1 MGLLDDNELIMLQE
15 RSEHLIYFHES
26 TVIEYN

>member
-15 RSEHLIYFHES
+15 ISEHLIYSHER
-26 TVIEYN
+26 TVIKYI